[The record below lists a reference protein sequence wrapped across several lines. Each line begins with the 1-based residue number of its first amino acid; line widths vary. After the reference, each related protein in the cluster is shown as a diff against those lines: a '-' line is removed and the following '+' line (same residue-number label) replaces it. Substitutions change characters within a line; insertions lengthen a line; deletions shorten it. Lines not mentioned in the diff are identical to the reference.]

1 MHPRIHRLIRL
12 SSLFVT
18 AVSLGYV
25 AQRTNVRADVT
36 EEGLSQITRPT
47 QDLIASISPERPV
60 VIHAYVSREV
70 PREYVA
76 VRSQLLSILR
86 EMQAR
91 GGAGLTVRII
101 EPQPYSPEA
110 QEAVDNYGI
119 SPQPVTSREAGRVQ
133 QLQLFLGLAFVSG
146 PHEEVIPFLDRGLSP
161 EYEIV
166 RALRS
171 VTEEKKKVLGVLRTD
186 ATIMGNFDLQARRQQ
201 PAWRVIG
208 ELKKQYEVRSLN
220 PGAEIPADVDVLFV
234 PQLSSMTAPQLEVV
248 QKYVDAGRPALLTVD
263 PMPIFDM
270 SLSPSEPMKPPPG
283 QQQNMFGPPP
293 EGEPKG
299 DFVGFLSKIGV
310 AWDPQTIV
318 FDTDNPH
325 PNFAGT
331 PPHVIFVGKRPDGTD
346 PFAVDDPIVA
356 GLNEVVVLF
365 GGELKPSAGHEA
377 EFVPLL
383 ETGTRGGFNKFDDM
397 VERHMLFGLQ
407 GPVLPRQRQMVAD
420 TQVIAAH
427 ITSGE
432 TSGTPE
438 GAPEGA
444 TTKGKHVVVIA
455 DLDLFGDQFFVLN
468 ERGGDLDGDGVDDIR
483 FDNVTFLLNA
493 IDALSGDAGLVELRG
508 RKSKYR
514 RLDKVDELTKAAS
527 DKRNDE
533 IAAASGKAE
542 ADIKAAQEALDA
554 AVKKIN
560 EDTSLD
566 ETTKA
571 VLLKSA
577 EEAENRR
584 LNAKREQIMRDKVR
598 AMERTESEHLSAVRQ
613 VEDWIRVVAVLI
625 PPIPAILLG
634 LFIFMR
640 KRQRE
645 QDAIPSSR
653 KRGAR

>member
-1 MHPRIHRLIRL
+1 MHPRIHRFIRF
-12 SSLFVT
+12 SSLLVT

-36 EEGLSQITRPT
+36 EEGLSQITKPT
-47 QDLIASISPERPV
+47 QALIASISPERPV
-60 VIHAYVSREV
+60 VIHAYVSKEV

-91 GGAGLTVRII
+91 GGAGLTVRIV
-101 EPQPYSPEA
+101 EPEPYSPEA

-119 SPQPVTSREAGRVQ
+119 SPSPVTSREAGRVQ
-133 QLQLFLGLAFVSG
+133 QMQLFLGVAFVSG
-146 PHEEVIPFLDRGLSP
+146 PHEEVVPFLDRGLSP

-166 RALRS
+166 RALRT
-171 VTEEKKKVLGVLRTD
+171 VTQEKKKVVGVLRTD

-201 PAWRVIG
+201 PAWRVIA

-220 PGAEIPADVDVLFV
+220 PGAEIPADIDVLLV
-234 PQLSSMTAPQLEVV
+234 PQLSSTTTPQLEFI
-248 QKYVDAGRPALLTVD
+248 QKYIDAGRPALLTVD
-263 PMPIFDM
+263 PMPLFDM

-293 EGEPKG
+293 PGEPKG
-299 DFVGFLSKIGV
+299 DFRGFLTKLGV
-310 AWDPQTIV
+310 DWDPEKIV

-325 PNFAGT
+325 PSFAGT

-346 PFAVDDPIVA
+346 PFAGEDPIAA
-356 GLNEVVVLF
+356 GLSEVVVLF

-383 ETGTRGGFNKFDDM
+383 RTGTRGGFNKFDDM

-407 GPVLPRQRQMVAD
+407 GPVLPRQRTMLAES
-420 TQVIAAH
+420 QVLAAH
-427 ITSGE
+427 VTAGE
-432 TSGTPE
+432 TSGE
-438 GAPEGA
+438 GAS
-444 TTKGKHVVVIA
+444 KGKNVVVVA

-514 RLDKVDELTKAAS
+514 RLSKVDDLTKAAS
-527 DKRNDE
+527 DKRNE
-533 IAAASGKAE
+533 EVASASAKAE
-542 ADIKAAQEALDA
+542 ADIKAAQDALDA

-560 EDTSLD
+560 DDTSLD

-584 LNAKREQIMRDKVR
+584 LNAKRELIMRDKVR
-598 AMERTESEHLSAVRQ
+598 AMERTESEHLAEVRK
-613 VEDWIRVVAVLI
+613 VEDWIRVLAVLV
-625 PPIPAILLG
+625 PPVPAILLG
-634 LFIFMR
+634 FFIFMR

-653 KRGAR
+653 KRGAK

>member
-1 MHPRIHRLIRL
+1 MHPRIHRLIRF
-12 SSLFVT
+12 SALFVT
-18 AVSLGYV
+18 AVSLGYA
-25 AQRTNVRADVT
+25 AQRSNLRADIT
-36 EEGLSQITRPT
+36 EEGLSQITKPT
-47 QDLIASISPERPV
+47 QELIASISPERPV
-60 VIHAYVSREV
+60 VIHAYVSKEV

-91 GGAGLTVRII
+91 GGAGLTVRIV
-101 EPQPYSPEA
+101 EPEPYSPEA

-133 QLQLFLGLAFVSG
+133 QMQLFLGVAFVSG
-146 PHEEVIPFLDRGLSP
+146 PHEEVVPFLDRGLSP

-166 RALRS
+166 RALRT
-171 VTEEKKKVLGVLRTD
+171 VTQEKKKVVGVLRTD

-201 PAWRVIG
+201 PAWRVIA

-220 PGAEIPADVDVLFV
+220 PGAEIPADVDVLLV
-234 PQLSSMTAPQLEVV
+234 PQLSSTTTPQLEFI
-248 QKYVDAGRPALLTVD
+248 QKYIDAGRPALLTVD
-263 PMPIFDM
+263 PMPLFDM

-293 EGEPKG
+293 QGEPKG
-299 DFVGFLSKIGV
+299 DFRGFLAKLGV
-310 AWDPQTIV
+310 DWDPDKIV

-325 PNFAGT
+325 PSFAGT
-331 PPHVIFVGKRPDGTD
+331 PPHVVFVGKRPDGTD
-346 PFAVDDPIVA
+346 PFAVEDSIAA

-365 GGELKPSAGHEA
+365 GGELKPAAGHEA

-383 ETGTRGGFNKFDDM
+383 RTGTRGGFNKFDEM

-407 GPVLPRQRQMVAD
+407 GPVLPRARTMSPES
-420 TQVIAAH
+420 QVIAAH
-427 ITSGE
+427 VSAGE
-432 TSGTPE
+432 TSGE
-438 GAPEGA
+438 GAS
-444 TTKGKHVVVIA
+444 KGKNVVVVA

-514 RLDKVDELTKAAS
+514 RLSKVDDLTKAAS
-527 DKRNDE
+527 DKRNE
-533 IAAASGKAE
+533 EVASASAKAE
-542 ADIKAAQEALDA
+542 ADIKAAQDALDA

-560 EDTSLD
+560 DDASLD

-584 LNAKREQIMRDKVR
+584 LNAKRELIMRDKVR
-598 AMERTESEHLSAVRQ
+598 AMERTESEHLAEVRK
-613 VEDWIRVVAVLI
+613 VEDWIRVLAVLV
-625 PPIPAILLG
+625 PPVPAILLG
-634 LFIFMR
+634 FFIFLR

-653 KRGAR
+653 KRGSR

>member
-1 MHPRIHRLIRL
+1 MHPRIHRLIRF
-12 SSLFVT
+12 SALFVT
-18 AVSLGYV
+18 AVSLGYA
-25 AQRTNVRADVT
+25 AQRSNLRADIT
-36 EEGLSQITRPT
+36 EEGLSQITKPT
-47 QDLIASISPERPV
+47 QELIASISPERPV
-60 VIHAYVSREV
+60 VIHAYVSKEV

-91 GGAGLTVRII
+91 GGAGLTVRIV
-101 EPQPYSPEA
+101 EPEPYSPEA

-133 QLQLFLGLAFVSG
+133 QMQLFLGVAFVSG
-146 PHEEVIPFLDRGLSP
+146 PHEEVVPFLDRGLSP

-166 RALRS
+166 RALRT
-171 VTEEKKKVLGVLRTD
+171 VTQEKKKVVGVLRTD

-201 PAWRVIG
+201 PAWRVIA

-220 PGAEIPADVDVLFV
+220 PGAEIPADVDVLLV
-234 PQLSSMTAPQLEVV
+234 PQLSSTTTPQLEFI
-248 QKYVDAGRPALLTVD
+248 QKYIDAGRPALLTVD
-263 PMPIFDM
+263 PMPLFDM

-293 EGEPKG
+293 QGEPKG
-299 DFVGFLSKIGV
+299 DFRGFLAKLGV
-310 AWDPQTIV
+310 DWDPDKIV

-325 PNFAGT
+325 PSFAGT
-331 PPHVIFVGKRPDGTD
+331 PPHVVFVGKRPDGTD
-346 PFAVDDPIVA
+346 PFAVEDSIAA

-365 GGELKPSAGHEA
+365 GGELKPAAGHEA

-383 ETGTRGGFNKFDDM
+383 RTGTRGGFNKFDEM

-407 GPVLPRQRQMVAD
+407 GPVLPRARTMSPES
-420 TQVIAAH
+420 QVIAAH
-427 ITSGE
+427 VSAGE
-432 TSGTPE
+432 TSGE
-438 GAPEGA
+438 GAS
-444 TTKGKHVVVIA
+444 KGKNVVVVA

-514 RLDKVDELTKAAS
+514 RLSKVDDLTKAAS
-527 DKRNDE
+527 DKRNE
-533 IAAASGKAE
+533 EVASASAKAE
-542 ADIKAAQEALDA
+542 ADIKAAQDALDA

-560 EDTSLD
+560 DDASLD

-584 LNAKREQIMRDKVR
+584 LNAKRELIMRDKVR
-598 AMERTESEHLSAVRQ
+598 AMERTESEHLAEVRK
-613 VEDWIRVVAVLI
+613 VEDWIRVLAVLV
-625 PPIPAILLG
+625 PPVPAILLG
-634 LFIFMR
+634 FFIFLR

-653 KRGAR
+653 KRGS